1 MCRRRQLRHKSGVL
15 LTLLAPRE
23 RAKTSIRDDGG
34 ESDSLA
40 AALSSRTA
48 SRRVGHTGR
57 RTRMTWA

>member
-1 MCRRRQLRHKSGVL
+1 MHKYEVL
-15 LTLLAPRE
+15 PALLAPRE

-40 AALSSRTA
+40 VALSLRTA

-57 RTRMTWA
+57 RTRMAWA